1 MLTFGFWE
9 PVIVLAAINVILLCG
24 LYITALSGALSMAT
38 AAFAGV
44 GGYVS
49 AVLTTNFDWPL
60 LPALGVAAMVGA
72 LIGCVVAL
80 VTLRMKDFV
89 LKIATLAVGEALS
102 IAAFNIKYLGG
113 ANGFSGIPLYTTTVS
128 ALLVAAL
135 SIFVAWRVDK
145 SRVGLGARAIRDDI
159 VAAASTGISLR
170 AVRLVTFGIGSA
182 LIALGGALSAHYV
195 LIISP
200 SQLGFLYSLNYIVF
214 LLAGGIQTLWGPVL
228 AAILLSGIP
237 ELLRFANEYRLIVYG
252 LIIVAVVMW
261 RPEGLITR
269 SRGSA
274 KGGSRP
280 GKTGQNIVFPSV
292 RA

>member
-9 PVIVLAAINVILLCG
+9 PVIVIAAINVILICG

-44 GGYVS
+44 GGYVA
-49 AVLTTNFDWPL
+49 AVLTTNLDWPFI
-60 LPALGVAAMVGA
+60 PALAVTTVVGA
-72 LIGCVVAL
+72 IVGCIVAL
-80 VTLRMKDFV
+80 VTLKMKDFV

-102 IAAFNIKYLGG
+102 IAAFNIKYVGG
-113 ANGFSGIPLYTTTVS
+113 ANGFSGIPLYTTMTWV
-128 ALLVAAL
+128 LGVAAL

-145 SRVGLGARAIRDDI
+145 SRIGLGARAIRDDM

-170 AVRLVTFGIGSA
+170 TVRLVTFGIGSA
-182 LIALGGALSAHYV
+182 LIALGGGLLAHYV

-228 AAILLSGIP
+228 TAILLSGIP
-237 ELLRFANEYRLIVYG
+237 ELLRFANEYRLIAYG
-252 LIIVAVVMW
+252 VIIVAVVMW

-269 SRGSA
+269 SRRSA
-274 KGGSRP
+274 KGKAAAKP
-280 GKTGQNIVFPSV
+280 NQTAAAP
-292 RA
+292 AEA

>member
-9 PVIVLAAINVILLCG
+9 PVIVIAAINVILICG
-24 LYITALSGALSMAT
+24 LYITALSGALSTAT

-44 GGYVS
+44 GGYVA
-49 AVLTTNFDWPL
+49 AVLTTNLEWPFV
-60 LPALGVAAMVGA
+60 PALAAATVVGA
-72 LIGCVVAL
+72 IIGCIVAL
-80 VTLRMKDFV
+80 VTLKMKDFV

-102 IAAFNIKYLGG
+102 IAAFNIKYVGG
-113 ANGFSGIPLYTTTVS
+113 ANGFSGIPLYTTMTWV
-128 ALLVAAL
+128 LGVAAL

-145 SRVGLGARAIRDDI
+145 SRIGLGARAIRDDM

-170 AVRLVTFGIGSA
+170 TVRLVTFGIGSA
-182 LIALGGALSAHYV
+182 LIALGGALLAHYV

-228 AAILLSGIP
+228 TAILLSGIP
-237 ELLRFANEYRLIVYG
+237 ELLRFANEYRLIAYG

-269 SRGSA
+269 ARRSA
-274 KGGSRP
+274 KGDAAAKGNQAAAAP
-280 GKTGQNIVFPSV
+280 AK
-292 RA
+292 A

>member
-9 PVIVLAAINVILLCG
+9 PVIVIAAINVILICG

-44 GGYVS
+44 GGYVA
-49 AVLTTNFDWPL
+49 AVLTTNLDWPFI
-60 LPALGVAAMVGA
+60 PALVVTTVVGA
-72 LIGCVVAL
+72 IVGCIVAL
-80 VTLRMKDFV
+80 VTLKMKDFV

-102 IAAFNIKYLGG
+102 IAAFNIKYVGG
-113 ANGFSGIPLYTTTVS
+113 ANGFSGIPLYTTMTWV
-128 ALLVAAL
+128 LGVAAL

-145 SRVGLGARAIRDDI
+145 SRIGLGARAIRDDM

-170 AVRLVTFGIGSA
+170 TVRLVTFGIGSA
-182 LIALGGALSAHYV
+182 LIALGGGLLAHYV

-228 AAILLSGIP
+228 TAILLSGIP
-237 ELLRFANEYRLIVYG
+237 ELLRFANEYRLIAYG
-252 LIIVAVVMW
+252 VIIVAVVMW

-269 SRGSA
+269 SRRSA
-274 KGGSRP
+274 KGEAAAKP
-280 GKTGQNIVFPSV
+280 NQT
-292 RA
+292 AAA

>member
-9 PVIVLAAINVILLCG
+9 PVIILAAINVILICG

-44 GGYVS
+44 GGYVA
-49 AVLTTNFDWPL
+49 AVLTTNLDWPFI
-60 LPALGVAAMVGA
+60 PALAAATIGGA
-72 LIGCVVAL
+72 IIGCIVAL
-80 VTLRMKDFV
+80 VTLKMKDFV

-102 IAAFNIKYLGG
+102 IAAFNIKYVGG
-113 ANGFSGIPLYTTTVS
+113 ANGFSGIPLYTTMTSV
-128 ALLVAAL
+128 LLVAAL
-135 SIFVAWRVDK
+135 SIFIAWRVDK
-145 SRVGLGARAIRDDI
+145 SRIGLGARAIRDDM

-170 AVRLVTFGIGSA
+170 TVRLVTFGIGSA
-182 LIALGGALSAHYV
+182 LIALGGALSAHYI

-214 LLAGGIQTLWGPVL
+214 LLAGGIQTLWGPIL
-228 AAILLSGIP
+228 TAILLSGIP
-237 ELLRFANEYRLIVYG
+237 ELLRFASEYRLIIYG

-269 SRGSA
+269 FRRST
-274 KGGSRP
+274 
-280 GKTGQNIVFPSV
+280 KTAPTPSQPQPKAA
-292 RA
+292 RAEA

>member
-9 PVIVLAAINVILLCG
+9 PVIILAAINVILICG
-24 LYITALSGALSMAT
+24 LYVIALSGAFSMAT

-44 GGYVS
+44 GGYIS
-49 AVLTTNFDWPL
+49 AVLTTNLDWPFI
-60 LPALGVAAMVGA
+60 PALAAAAIGGA
-72 LIGCVVAL
+72 VLGCVVAL

-89 LKIATLAVGEALS
+89 LKITTLAVGEALS
-102 IAAFNIKYLGG
+102 IAAFNIKYIGG
-113 ANGFSGIPLYTTTVS
+113 ANGFSGIPLYTTMTIV
-128 ALLVAAL
+128 LLIAAA

-145 SRVGLGARAIRDDI
+145 SGFGLGARAIRDDL
-159 VAAASTGISLR
+159 VAAASTGVSLL

-182 LIALGGALSAHYV
+182 LIGVGGALSAHYV

-228 AAILLSGIP
+228 ATILLSGIP
-237 ELLRFANEYRLIVYG
+237 ELLRFANEYRLIIYG

-261 RPEGLITR
+261 RPNGLITR
-269 SRGSA
+269 SR
-274 KGGSRP
+274 KP
-280 GKTGQNIVFPSV
+280 I
-292 RA
+292 